1 MAKKNVVIVIKP
13 DTSPEAIEASVLR
26 MASESRVLIIPPALD
41 PFQQELNVLLE
52 VEAVSGSYD
61 SRKPDISHL
70 PSATAEDENG
80 VVIPLFDVN
89 DKIVIERHASMLTG
103 RPWLDTQT
111 YIVQEIDDETG
122 VVKLWNPDMLQFAL
136 GNFITGPQRGDD
148 YRLAVEGTPTVGKRK
163 RGRPRKNPVQPV
175 ALKPGEKKRGRG
187 RPAGSKNRSKDVI
200 KAEKAVK
207 AKERAAKASS
217 KRKRPVK

>member
-1 MAKKNVVIVIKP
+1 MAA
-13 DTSPEAIEASVLR
+13 EAIIV
-26 MASESRVLIIPPALD
+26 IPPALD
-41 PFQQELNVLLE
+41 ALQAELNTMLE

-70 PSATAEDENG
+70 PLAVAKDENG
-80 VVIPLFDVN
+80 VVVPLFDVN
-89 DKIVIERHASMLTG
+89 DKIVIERHAGMLIG
-103 RPWLDTQT
+103 KPWLDTQT
-111 YIVQEIDDETG
+111 YIVQEIDDDTG
-122 VVKLWNPDMLQFAL
+122 VLRLWNPDLLQFAL

-175 ALKPGEKKRGRG
+175 AQPGEKKRGRG
-187 RPAGSKNRSKDVI
+187 RPPGSKNRSKDVI
-200 KAEKAVK
+200 KAEKVAK

-217 KRKRPVK
+217 RKKRAVKK